1 MDTAR
6 LDGRRLE
13 TLSGGERQRVWCA
26 VVVAQQASLL
36 LLDEPTTFLDV
47 VHQLE
52 LLALVRRLTA
62 ELDRIIVM
70 VLHDLNLAMR
80 HAAGWSC
87 CCGAVLED
95 AEPDRV
101 LSGDALDRAFDVE
114 VGVLLDPVTGEPACL
129 PRLRTGPDGH
139 RVARTPA
146 GGRRGSASKDR
157 HSVSQVEACGHP
169 PASVAICGRTLSAPQ
184 PPRRSASRLVEP
196 RARW

>member
-139 RVARTPA
+139 RVAKNT
-146 GGRRGSASKDR
+146 GGR
-157 HSVSQVEACGHP
+157 
-169 PASVAICGRTLSAPQ
+169 
-184 PPRRSASRLVEP
+184 PPRFSE
-196 RARW
+196 

>member
-1 MDTAR
+1 M
-6 LDGRRLE
+6 
-13 TLSGGERQRVWCA
+13 WCA

-87 CCGAVLED
+87 CFGAVVED

-114 VGVLLDPVTGEPACL
+114 SGCCS
-129 PRLRTGPDGH
+129 
-139 RVARTPA
+139 TP
-146 GGRRGSASKDR
+146 
-157 HSVSQVEACGHP
+157 
-169 PASVAICGRTLSAPQ
+169 
-184 PPRRSASRLVEP
+184 
-196 RARW
+196 